1 MKVLS
6 LRLAGYFASCALLL
20 LAACAGTGNAPIE
33 PAPPRAETR
42 PEPRTTPPATTS
54 KAPTRKG
61 GGYYQDDGP
70 DDNPPDNLDAVPDAE
85 PRREALHRFAN
96 NPYSV
101 LGKDY
106 TPETALKPYKARG
119 VASWYGKKFHGQKTS
134 SGERYDMYGM
144 TAAHPTLPIPS
155 YVRVTNLANGRSVV
169 VRVNDRGPF
178 HSNRLID
185 LSYTAAYKLDYIR
198 TGSTPVEVETIVP
211 EGVDVIEAN
220 IPPIR
225 TRAGSAALA
234 QAERNAQKPAATQAA
249 APAATAATVSAATPV
264 AAEAGAQAAPTS
276 TADPASILA
285 AKDSAVAPGTAANI
299 ATAAAAATP
308 TTVAPLPA
316 KGIFLQLGAFAS
328 VANAEGFKAMVS
340 EEVSWLGDRL
350 QIFTDAGRYRLN
362 AGPFDTE
369 SAARAAAR
377 SLTEALKLKP
387 FLVIR

>member
-6 LRLAGYFASCALLL
+6 SRLAAPFACCALLL

-33 PAPPRAETR
+33 ATPPRAEPR
-42 PEPRTTPPATTS
+42 PESRTTPPASS

-85 PRREALHRFAN
+85 PRKEALHRFAN
-96 NPYSV
+96 NPYNV

-106 TPETALKPYKARG
+106 TPETALKPYKAQG
-119 VASWYGKKFHGQKTS
+119 IASWYGKKFHGQRTS

-155 YVRVTNLANGRSVV
+155 YARITNLANNRSVV
-169 VRVNDRGPF
+169 VRINDRGPF

-185 LSYTAAYKLDYIR
+185 LSYTAAYKLGYISN
-198 TGSTPVEVETIVP
+198 GSTRVEVESIIP

-225 TRAGSAALA
+225 TRAGAAALA
-234 QAERNAQKPAATQAA
+234 QAERNAQKPATTPAA
-249 APAATAATVSAATPV
+249 AAVPAAAS
-264 AAEAGAQAAPTS
+264 GNG
-276 TADPASILA
+276 DPASILA
-285 AKDSAVAPGTAANI
+285 ADSGDTPPTANANASASTSPAP
-299 ATAAAAATP
+299 
-308 TTVAPLPA
+308 APMPS

-340 EEVSWLGDRL
+340 EEVSWLADRL

-387 FLVIR
+387 FMVIR